1 MFGLTRVIKRVNVSS
16 TTLKL
21 LTRSLFTTAA
31 LVLTCTLQAASQ
43 EEPDFRTPT
52 QTVEEQFLFLRKGIQ
67 AEYFSREV
75 GQDWD
80 QMAFWPHAAAHP
92 THLIGCI
99 EEVLGCLSGSC
110 GASFAVG
117 DKLTPGVQVVDLQTR
132 AVTTLVRGMTICDG
146 IRTTP
151 WGTVIATE
159 EDFVSD
165 AGSVYEILDPL
176 TADEFTILARG
187 KGGAPAR
194 IVDQAGRDASDRI
207 IKRTAFPVI
216 RYEGFLVHETGVVIA
231 GDEERPGSYG
241 WGDTDG
247 GAVYKFIPANLYDPG
262 TGNIPSL
269 DHSPFIEGTT
279 YALQV
284 SCRDDRQQFGQ
295 GCEIGNG
302 AWIPLTPTA
311 ASVDAGAPRI
321 GREAANAAGAT
332 AYYRPEDLHRDPL
345 FSDPDQP
352 DAIRFCFAVTGN
364 HAGGNYGEVQCAID
378 QDVTAATGTTGEI
391 VLNRFVE
398 GNPEFSQPDNLA
410 FQPTT
415 GVLFVIED
423 NGTSRGNSDVWAC
436 LPDGADDDIKSDGCV
451 RLFKIADGSAE
462 ATGFLFTPDGTAAYF
477 AIQHSADGNMP
488 LVDDFWTDDLIRLSG
503 FRVRPLKYDFGARTA
518 YRLERQSY
526 RYFGF
531 GSKNKI
537 Q

>member
-1 MFGLTRVIKRVNVSS
+1 MSGLKRVM
-16 TTLKL
+16 TTGI
-21 LTRSLFTTAA
+21 
-31 LVLTCTLQAASQ
+31 LVLTCTLPAAGQ
-43 EEPDFRTPT
+43 EAVDFRTPT
-52 QTVEEQFLFLRKGIQ
+52 QPVEDQFLFLSNGIQ

-80 QMAFWPHAAAHP
+80 QMAFLPHGSHNP

-99 EEVLGCLSGSC
+99 EEALGCLSGSC
-110 GASFAVG
+110 GEPFIVG
-117 DKLTPGVQVVDLQTR
+117 DKLTPGVQIVDLQTR
-132 AVTTLVRGMTICDG
+132 AVTTIVRGMTICDG

-165 AGSVYEILDPL
+165 TGSVYEILDPL
-176 TADEFTILARG
+176 TTDEFTILNRG
-187 KGGAPAR
+187 RGGAAAQ
-194 IVDQAGRDASDRI
+194 IVDHNGQDASDRI

-216 RYEGFLVHETGVVIA
+216 RYEGFLIHETGVVIA
-231 GDEERPGSYG
+231 GDEERPGSYEP
-241 WGDTDG
+241 GDTDG
-247 GAVYKFIPANLYDPG
+247 GAVYKFIPTNLYEPD
-262 TGNIPSL
+262 TGPIASL
-269 DHSPFIEGTT
+269 DQSPLIAGTT

-295 GCEIGNG
+295 GCEVGNG
-302 AWIPLTPTA
+302 AWIPLAPTV
-311 ASVDAGAPRI
+311 ASEISIDGGAPRI

-352 DAIRFCFAVTGN
+352 QAIRFCFAATGN
-364 HAGGNYGEVQCAID
+364 HAGSNYGEVQCAID

-398 GNPEFSQPDNLA
+398 GSPEFSQPDNLA

-415 GVLFVIED
+415 GVLFVVED
-423 NGTSRGNSDVWAC
+423 NGTDRGNSDVWAC
-436 LPDGADDDIKSDGCV
+436 LPDGEDVDIKSDGCV

-462 ATGFLFTPDGTAAYF
+462 ATGFLFTPDGTEAYF

-488 LVDDFWTDDLIRLSG
+488 LVDDFRTDDLIRLSG
-503 FRVRPLKYDFGARTA
+503 FRVRPMKYDFGARTA
-518 YRLERQSY
+518 SRLERQTY

-531 GSKNKI
+531 GSKNQI

>member
-1 MFGLTRVIKRVNVSS
+1 MSGLKHFI
-16 TTLKL
+16 
-21 LTRSLFTTAA
+21 LTGA
-31 LVLTCTLQAASQ
+31 LVLLCIPPCPPLVRGGAGGDTGQ
-43 EEPDFRTPT
+43 EAPDFRTPT
-52 QTVEEQFLFLRKGIQ
+52 QSVEEQFLFLRKGIQ

-80 QMAFWPHAAAHP
+80 QMMFWPHGAAQP
-92 THLIGCI
+92 THLVGCI
-99 EEVLGCLSGSC
+99 EEVLECLSDAC
-110 GASFAVG
+110 GEPFVVG
-117 DKLTPGVQVVDLQTR
+117 DKLTPSVQVIDLQTR

-146 IRTTP
+146 IRTTA
-151 WGTVIATE
+151 WGTVVATE

-165 AGSVYEILDPL
+165 TGAVYEILDPL
-176 TADEFTILARG
+176 TTDEFTILERG
-187 KGGAPAR
+187 SGAAPAR
-194 IVDQAGRDASDRI
+194 IVDRAGRDASDRI
-207 IKRTAFPVI
+207 IKRTALPVI

-231 GDEERPGSYG
+231 GDEERPGSYEP
-241 WGDTDG
+241 GDTDG
-247 GAVYKFIPANLYDPG
+247 GAVYKFIPTNLYDPG
-262 TGNIPSL
+262 TGPIASL
-269 DHSPFIEGTT
+269 GQSPLIEGTI

-284 SCRDDRQQFGQ
+284 SCREDLQQFGQ

-311 ASVDAGAPRI
+311 ASAPTAAPESSIDKGKLRI
-321 GREAANAAGAT
+321 GREAAHAAGAT

-364 HAGGNYGEVQCAID
+364 HAGSNYGEVQCAID
-378 QDVTAATGTTGEI
+378 RDVTAATGTTGEI

-398 GNPEFSQPDNLA
+398 GSPEFSQPDNLA

-415 GVLFVIED
+415 GVMFVVED
-423 NGTSRGNSDVWAC
+423 NGTSQGNSDVWAC

-451 RLFKIADGSAE
+451 RLLKIADGSAE
-462 ATGFLFTPDGTAAYF
+462 TTGFLFTPDGSQAYF

-503 FRVRPLKYDFGARTA
+503 FRVRSLKYDFGARTA

-531 GSKNKI
+531 GAEN